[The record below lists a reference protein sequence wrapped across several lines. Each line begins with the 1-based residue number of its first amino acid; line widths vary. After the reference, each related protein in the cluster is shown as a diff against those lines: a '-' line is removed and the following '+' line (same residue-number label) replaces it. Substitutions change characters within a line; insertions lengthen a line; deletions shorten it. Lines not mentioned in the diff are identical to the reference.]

1 MKMHDY
7 TRLTDVEN
15 YAKLKGK
22 PLRILVWCD
31 IIKAYKDASEK
42 DKRCNSVL
50 TTQVYEGTKN
60 ILCFLHK
67 SIPLRRDVK

>member
-1 MKMHDY
+1 MTDY
-7 TRLTDVEN
+7 MRLSDVEN
-15 YAKLKGK
+15 YAKSKGK
-22 PLRILVWCD
+22 SLRILVWCD

-42 DKRCNSVL
+42 ERRLCRSVL

-67 SIPLRRDVK
+67 SIPLRKDVK